1 MAHKALKMARRMPGG
16 RDAARMMQKM
26 GMQLGEIQGVTEVVI
41 STETKRI
48 VIESP
53 SVATINMQG
62 QQIYQIAGGQV
73 REEPVAISKQVAEED
88 AKLVSE
94 QAMVTIEEARNA
106 ILKTEGDL
114 AQAIILL
121 KERRV

>member
-41 STETKRI
+41 STENKRI

-73 REEPVAISKQVAEED
+73 REEPIATPKQVAEED

-106 ILKTEGDL
+106 LLKTEGDL

-121 KERRV
+121 KEKKA